1 MLLHIVRVCTIR
13 LTPGMASRI
22 SLRNRQ
28 AFDDCEDVEKITGM
42 VLRGYHPRS
51 SWLGGAAGL
60 ACNVLGITNG
70 PKNRQRVKG
79 PGVPGGDAGAG
90 ATGGC
95 AAGLPAAGLPAG
107 LFPVLASL
115 RSGLDISV
123 PGTKVWR

>member
-1 MLLHIVRVCTIR
+1 VYDSPDPWDGVEDRCEIR
-13 LTPGMASRI
+13 ERLAV
-22 SLRNRQ
+22 
-28 AFDDCEDVEKITGM
+28 EDVEKTTGM

-51 SWLGGAAGL
+51 SWFGGAAGL

-79 PGVPGGDAGAG
+79 PGVLGGDAGAG

-95 AAGLPAAGLPAG
+95 AAGLAAAGLPAG
-107 LFPVLASL
+107 LFPVLASP
-115 RSGLDISV
+115 RSGLDTSV